1 MVFWIVA
8 AAMTA
13 VVTLAIVWPLLRRT
27 DEGGHAAADHDVEV
41 YAAQL
46 RELDGD
52 LERGTIADTE
62 ATTARAE
69 IGRRLLRAAERA
81 QSCEQTGRSGRSF
94 KHPAILAAAAS
105 VAVALPAIAFVF
117 YDTLGAPS
125 LPDRPLA
132 LREAPKPQEDLDLAG
147 LVEKAEARLKQDPS
161 DGSGWDVLAPIY
173 LRMNRQADAAEAYRK
188 AIELNGPSATRFG
201 GLGEALTEIANGE
214 VTADAREAFERALQ
228 INASYLPAKFFL
240 ALDASQEQ
248 RAADAETRWT
258 ELISQSPPNAPW
270 LSIAEAGLADAR
282 QRLGKP
288 APDVA
293 SGAPAPAPGVATTAA
308 PSAATN
314 GEGGFAGPDAATV
327 AAASQMSG
335 GDRQAMIEGMVETL
349 AARLKQSPD
358 DVEGWKRLIRSYTV
372 LGKTDEAKAALGDA
386 RRAFPSDSAAA
397 REIAAFAG
405 EIGLSGTDEP
415 DLSGKDE
422 LGSSGKD
429 ELGSSGKE
437 EATSR

>member
-13 VVTLAIVWPLLRRT
+13 VVTLAIVWPLLRGR
-27 DEGGHAAADHDVEV
+27 DEGAHAAPDHDVEV

-52 LERGTIADTE
+52 LERGTIAETE
-62 ATTARAE
+62 AATARAE
-69 IGRRLLRAAERA
+69 IGRRLLRAAGRA
-81 QSCEQTGRSGRSF
+81 QSPEEGGRAVRSF
-94 KHPAILAAAAS
+94 QRPVILAAAVS
-105 VAVALPAIAFVF
+105 IAVMLPAISFVF
-117 YDTLGAPS
+117 YDTVGAPS

-132 LREAPKPQEDLDLAG
+132 LREQPQQKDLDLAG

-173 LRMNRQADAAEAYRK
+173 LRMDRQADAAEAYRK
-188 AIELNGPSATRFG
+188 AIELNGPSASRFG
-201 GLGEALTEIANGE
+201 GLGEALTEIAKGE
-214 VTADAREAFERALQ
+214 VTEDAKAAFERALQ
-228 INASYLPAKFFL
+228 INPSYLPAKFFL

-258 ELISQSPPNAPW
+258 ELISESPPNAPW
-270 LSIAEAGLADAR
+270 MRIAEAGLADAR

-288 APDVA
+288 APATA
-293 SGAPAPAPGVATTAA
+293 SGAPTEEAGVAQPGSPPGVA
-308 PSAATN
+308 S
-314 GEGGFAGPDAATV
+314 GGDSLVGPDAAAV
-327 AAASQMSG
+327 EAASQMSN

-372 LGKTDEAKAALGDA
+372 LGKTEEAKAALADA
-386 RRAFPSDSAAA
+386 RRAFPQESAAA

-405 EIGLSGTDEP
+405 EIGLSG
-415 DLSGKDE
+415 
-422 LGSSGKD
+422 
-429 ELGSSGKE
+429 E
-437 EATSR
+437 EESTSR